1 MQLSIASIFHA
12 YVGILTELEEKCTL
26 IELILFG
33 RLVLFGRLLLELL
46 SIGIG
51 FNL

>member
-12 YVGILTELEEKCTL
+12 YVGILTELDEKCTL
-26 IELILFG
+26 IELI
-33 RLVLFGRLLLELL
+33 LFGRLLLELL

-51 FNL
+51 FTL